1 MRTLL
6 LAACLLAG
14 ASEASAFS
22 LGGAGLFNA
31 PALRRSAVCSRPAL
45 RMAEGDAPATPS
57 GLPPMPKFFS
67 KWDDPN
73 YDPTKDVV
81 DTDVPLQI
89 AAFEGDVGGFCG
101 PARFFPRRM
110 SPLDQGSLPSGF
122 L

>member
-6 LAACLLAG
+6 IAACLVAG

-22 LGGAGLFNA
+22 LGGVRSFNA
-31 PALRRSAVCSRPAL
+31 PVLRRSAVCSRPAL
-45 RMAEGDAPATPS
+45 RMQEGDAPATPS

-89 AAFEGDVGGFCG
+89 AAFHGDVGGFQG
-101 PARFFPRRM
+101 PT
-110 SPLDQGSLPSGF
+110 
-122 L
+122 